1 MSISV
6 PIEKLQLE
14 KLLDERVFVKW
25 VDESGTTFTLG
36 SCLHDNKQTPDF
48 FMAAYRDTEGQIHI
62 HFKLQVFVTLA
73 GKKQRIDM
81 LLVVPPDADFAN
93 ASTPCPI
100 SSIDDLSHDVSAIHE
115 AGLSNAQH
123 VFLLQFNL
131 TTKGFVVTKKKTTT
145 IRPHTTTTNR
155 LIRGLESLSNTTI
168 FSVYMRPSTYAKV
181 NLEKLRTHFSNTYTA
196 TDTHKTNLKEMYIQQ
211 GAILLEWSKFVYK
224 KQQHPIPPIYS
235 QLSPEEQ
242 VRQSPPVDAQLSPET
257 QVSQSSLIIFEEPI
271 EETPLCQ
278 GQGGKIIEGDSLESS
293 TAGDGDDISN
303 EVHDH
308 PPEYEASGSAPI
320 YPNLDK
326 GKKRLRQGSS
336 PEIYQEQKSRR
347 PADIEDFLQS
357 RLSAL
362 ERRFDNTLAAH
373 EKKVVELIG
382 QAESRII
389 DILRREIGKQ
399 SADFEESLDRRVKEE
414 IAEQSAD
421 FEESLD
427 RRVKEEMVELEEI
440 VMRNISEAP
449 LQATLTFPEHL
460 WY

>member
-6 PIEKLQLE
+6 LIEKLQLE

-48 FMAAYRDTEGQIHI
+48 YMAAYRDTEGQIHI
-62 HFKLQVFVTLA
+62 HFKLQVFVKLA
-73 GKKQRIDM
+73 GKKQGIDI
-81 LLVVPPDADFAN
+81 LLIVPPDADFAN

-123 VFLLQFNL
+123 VFLLKFNL
-131 TTKGFVVTKKKTTT
+131 TMKGFVVTKKIAT
-145 IRPHTTTTNR
+145 IRPHTTTTNM
-155 LIRGLESLSNTTI
+155 LIRSLESLSNTSI
-168 FSVYMRPSTYAKV
+168 FSVYIRPSTYAKV
-181 NLEKLRTHFSNTYTA
+181 HLEKLRMHISKTA
-196 TDTHKTNLKEMYIQQ
+196 TDIRKINLKEMYIQQ
-211 GAILLEWSKFVYK
+211 GVILLEWHKLVYK
-224 KQQHPIPPIYS
+224 GKQHPIPPPY
-235 QLSPEEQ
+235 
-242 VRQSPPVDAQLSPET
+242 AQASTEV
-257 QVSQSSLIIFEEPI
+257 QASQSSLIFEEPI
-271 EETPLCQ
+271 EETPFYQ
-278 GQGGKIIEGDSLESS
+278 GQGGKTIEGDSLESS

-308 PPEYEASGSAPI
+308 LPEYEASGSAPV

-326 GKKRLRQGSS
+326 GKKRLRQDSN

-347 PADIEDFLQS
+347 PTDIEDFLQS

-362 ERRFDNTLAAH
+362 EQRFDNTLAAH
-373 EKKVVELIG
+373 EKKVVELIR

-389 DILRREIGKQ
+389 DTLRKEIGKQ

-427 RRVKEEMVELEEI
+427 RRVKEEMVELEET